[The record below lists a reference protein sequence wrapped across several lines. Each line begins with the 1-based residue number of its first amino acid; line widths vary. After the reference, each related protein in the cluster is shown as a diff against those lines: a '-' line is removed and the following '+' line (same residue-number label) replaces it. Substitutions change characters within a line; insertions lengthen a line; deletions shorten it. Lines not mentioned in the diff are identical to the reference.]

1 MDDDEAKE
9 VVGKNV
15 ERLRKA
21 RDMSRYKLA
30 KEVKASTIQITRIE
44 RCEHAP
50 GAGLMTRLA
59 KALQVSLNDLVQVQ

>member
-1 MDDDEAKE
+1 MEDDEAKE
-9 VVGKNV
+9 VIGRNV
-15 ERLRKA
+15 ASFREKCG
-21 RDMSRYKLA
+21 MSRYKLA
-30 KEVKASTIQITRIE
+30 KEAKATTIQITRIE